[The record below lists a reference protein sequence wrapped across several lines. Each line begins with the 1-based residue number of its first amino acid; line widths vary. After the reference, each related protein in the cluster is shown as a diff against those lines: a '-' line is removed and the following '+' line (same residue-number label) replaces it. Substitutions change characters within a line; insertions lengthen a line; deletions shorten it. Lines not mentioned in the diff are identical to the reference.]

1 MGKNVMS
8 DKQKRDAKTLKTLKT
23 LKQLIAANCTFNEL
37 PEIYQLREQLNEC
50 VRSYEYHRSSQTS
63 L

>member
-8 DKQKRDAKTLKTLKT
+8 DKQARDAKTLKT
-23 LKQLIAANCTFNEL
+23 LKQLIAANGTFNEL

-50 VRSYEYHRSSQTS
+50 VRSYE
-63 L
+63 